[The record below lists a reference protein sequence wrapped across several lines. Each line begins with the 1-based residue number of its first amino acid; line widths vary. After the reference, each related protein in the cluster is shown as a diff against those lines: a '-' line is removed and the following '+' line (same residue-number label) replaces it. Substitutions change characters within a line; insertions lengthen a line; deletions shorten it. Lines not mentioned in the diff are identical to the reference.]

1 MTHEQPSASNSTSS
15 TSATPRHLDA
25 FARRLIRRKA
35 RQLACRSDFTRS
47 DCADI
52 EQDLAQK
59 LVQQMEA
66 FDPAAAHWYAFV
78 TTVVERQTATLVR
91 DRRAAKRDRRR
102 VTTLHVLIDGDDG
115 PVEFAQTIA
124 SDEHLNRTGRWRRS
138 DAERAELALD
148 TATVL
153 AALPED
159 LRDLAVRLMD
169 ASPSQVAR
177 DLGVPRSTLQRRMER
192 LRRHFEDAGLRDYR

>member
-1 MTHEQPSASNSTSS
+1 
-15 TSATPRHLDA
+15 
-25 FARRLIRRKA
+25 
-35 RQLACRSDFTRS
+35 
-47 DCADI
+47 
-52 EQDLAQK
+52 
-59 LVQQMEA
+59 MEA
-66 FDPAAAHWYAFV
+66 FDPAAAHWKSFV
-78 TTVVERQTATLVR
+78 TTVIERQTATLVR

-115 PVEFAQTIA
+115 PLEFTQTIA
-124 SDEHLNRTGRWRRS
+124 SDEHLNRTDWWRRS

-148 TATVL
+148 LDEVL

>member
-1 MTHEQPSASNSTSS
+1 MTHEQPSASSSTSS

-35 RQLACRSDFTRS
+35 RQLACRSGFTRS
-47 DCADI
+47 DRADI

-59 LVQQMEA
+59 LVLQMEA

-148 TATVL
+148 LDGVL
-153 AALPED
+153 TALPAK
-159 LRDLAVRLMD
+159 LRDLAVRLREQTVSR
-169 ASPSQVAR
+169 AAR
-177 DLGVPRSTLQRRMER
+177 AMNVPRTTLVRQVER
-192 LRRHFEDAGLRDYR
+192 LRQCCEDAGLRIHL

>member
-1 MTHEQPSASNSTSS
+1 VPHDNTIVL
-15 TSATPRHLDA
+15 RG
-25 FARRLIRRKA
+25 FARSIIRRKA
-35 RQLACRSDFTRS
+35 RQLACRSGFTRS
-47 DCADI
+47 DRDDI
-52 EQDLAQK
+52 EQDLTQK
-59 LVQQMEA
+59 LI
-66 FDPAAAHWYAFV
+66 PADGGV
-78 TTVVERQTATLVR
+78 RPRRGPLEVVRHHGH
-91 DRRAAKRDRRR
+91 RAADGHPGAGPAGGQAGPPPGDA
-102 VTTLHVLIDGDDG
+102 TLHVLIDGDDG
-115 PVEFAQTIA
+115 PLEFTQTIA